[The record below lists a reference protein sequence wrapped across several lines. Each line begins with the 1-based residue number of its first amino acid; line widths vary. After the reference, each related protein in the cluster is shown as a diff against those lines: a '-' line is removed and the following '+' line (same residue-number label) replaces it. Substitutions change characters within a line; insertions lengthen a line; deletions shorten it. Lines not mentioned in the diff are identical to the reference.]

1 MGGGTHNKNNKNN
14 EITMETQNLNTHGKK
29 RKLSILQQQKTLE
42 TIHQQKGGGSGLQ
55 AGPTRTKKHTQAH
68 TNIVPYLHINRVFST
83 CHGCVSIITGAYAMC
98 KCCTGNIPIYLCWD
112 V

>member
-42 TIHQQKGGGSGLQ
+42 TIHQQKGGGEWFASG
-55 AGPTRTKKHTQAH
+55 TNTNKKTHTGTHKHRA
-68 TNIVPYLHINRVFST
+68 VFTYQSSFFYMPWL
-83 CHGCVSIITGAYAMC
+83 CFHYYWSICY
-98 KCCTGNIPIYLCWD
+98 